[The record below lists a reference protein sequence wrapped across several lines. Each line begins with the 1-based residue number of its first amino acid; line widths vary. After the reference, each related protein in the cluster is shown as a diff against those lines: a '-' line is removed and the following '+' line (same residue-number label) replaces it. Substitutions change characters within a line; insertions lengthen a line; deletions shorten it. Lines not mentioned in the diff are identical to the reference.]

1 VVVVGVDAGKVS
13 ATKLV
18 CCETLAAAAPAAAL
32 GAAGDGGPAEPEPVV
47 VFPLAAPAPAV
58 PFPPGNPNSCG
69 WCVTGACPLCPPP
82 CEPGRELA
90 NGTPTGPLP
99 TTIAPTTDTAVPAA
113 HSDAI
118 ARSRIDRPSG
128 RRAVVLAAV
137 FAAAAATAAAA
148 AGAEAAR
155 NAGSAATVSGVSS
168 RPKSGDA
175 KTSSRVLKSSARD
188 QSDTTPPPSLRGN
201 RLSIRGA
208 FRSPLQHSVN
218 CSVAPSLSPYIS
230 SSEQ

>member
-1 VVVVGVDAGKVS
+1 MVVVGVGAGEVS

-18 CCETLAAAAPAAAL
+18 CCETLAAAAPAAAPA
-32 GAAGDGGPAEPEPVV
+32 AAGNGGPAEPEPVV
-47 VFPLAAPAPAV
+47 VFPLPAPAPPVA
-58 PFPPGNPNSCG
+58 FPPGNPNSCG
-69 WCVTGACPLCPPP
+69 WCVTGDCPLWPPP

-99 TTIAPTTDTAVPAA
+99 TTSAPTTDTAVPAT

-118 ARSRIDRPSG
+118 ARSRTDRPSG
-128 RRAVVLAAV
+128 KRAVVLAAV
-137 FAAAAATAAAA
+137 SAAAAATAAAA
-148 AGAEAAR
+148 AGAAAAR
-155 NAGSAATVSGVSS
+155 NAGSAATVSGVRS

-188 QSDTTPPPSLRGN
+188 QSDTAPPHPSAGTSLDPRG
-201 RLSIRGA
+201 
-208 FRSPLQHSVN
+208 FPEPLQHSGN
-218 CSVAPSLSPYIS
+218 CPVAPSLSPYIS